1 MRYITPEHCITSRLA
16 GRPAPN
22 WAATFLVCRDYPGSQ
37 QALATFENVRP
48 VRYRLLYNMTHAEFE
63 PLVFEADVAGRTIA
77 IVTRVVWG
85 GPQMAILVEE
95 LAALS
100 VKFLL
105 SYGIAG
111 SIDPA
116 LPKGSLIVAASAL
129 PTDGTSKAYGVSEIQ
144 RAETGLVEAALASAA
159 RARRSSIWRRR
170 PSTQPRRPAAS
181 EACGADTYPTASW
194 KAIGTT
200 GTPIW
205 AMRPRRPLAHAMPCF
220 AMTYQ
225 PIQPVMIHLQRLD
238 MSRERRWNYDLFLA
252 KQELI
257 AILQE
262 DDPEESCQSGS
273 EAAGEVSG
281 CGLGGRPPDGKD
293 DAGPIPRWWLLRPRA
308 GGGSAA
314 ARPAVALIDRRRGAG
329 HSR

>member
-159 RARRSSIWRRR
+159 RTGCEMQPVCAATIDALYRETAEQIDRFARQGAQVINMETT
-170 PSTQPRRPAAS
+170 PLYAAAS
-181 EACGADTYPTASW
+181 ACGVRSLWCGYVSDCLVEGNWDDWYADLGNAAEETISAC
-194 KAIGTT
+194 
-200 GTPIW
+200 
-205 AMRPRRPLAHAMPCF
+205 HALLCDDIS
-220 AMTYQ
+220 TN
-225 PIQPVMIHLQRLD
+225 
-238 MSRERRWNYDLFLA
+238 STC
-252 KQELI
+252 
-257 AILQE
+257 
-262 DDPEESCQSGS
+262 DDP
-273 EAAGEVSG
+273 
-281 CGLGGRPPDGKD
+281 
-293 DAGPIPRWWLLRPRA
+293 
-308 GGGSAA
+308 
-314 ARPAVALIDRRRGAG
+314 PAET
-329 HSR
+329 